1 MVPAVLPVLPDVPP
15 PSNPPRIPAIAEPAE
30 VEVAEVAVVGVVVF
44 VFVVAEVLVA
54 EVAAVEVLVEDLVEL
69 VFLLVVFFVAF
80 FVVFFVAFFVVFL
93 TGVLINSER
102 EHSLSS
108 FAILPVVQASTKAVN
123 RITFFIPLL
132 FYIYL
137 YSYGILHFLLSIYA
151 WNYPW
156 KKTISFRR
164 RIHFR
169 LQSSQKKMKFQKDF
183 PIFS

>member
-30 VEVAEVAVVGVVVF
+30 VEVAEVAVVGVVVV

-54 EVAAVEVLVEDLVEL
+54 EVAAVEALVEDLVEL
-69 VFLLVVFFVAF
+69 VFLLVVFFVVFFVAF
-80 FVVFFVAFFVVFL
+80 FVVFFVVFL

-123 RITFFIPLL
+123 RITFS
-132 FYIYL
+132 YL
-137 YSYGILHFLLSIYA
+137 YYLYIPIFLWNSSFLLSIYA

-169 LQSSQKKMKFQKDF
+169 LQSSQKNEISEGF